1 MMEFHGGKP
10 RYYFFPDKEFHHDE
24 VSGYFIQN
32 KMFYSN
38 LSRFLTWFSHN
49 VQPVRF
55 VSHHSI

>member
-10 RYYFFPDKEFHHDE
+10 RYYFFADKEFHHDE